1 MEVPRYAFKQGPAD
15 HFPNEAFGG
24 KARKR
29 DTPPPPLNLRL
40 DSSLRKLGDQSIAE
54 RFWVDGVDQTARS
67 TVLSIRRW
75 TPLMRRA
82 RGTSNGRPSR
92 LGFGFSLTALTHTIP
107 LRLRVSTM
115 DPKPQRK
122 KGHDDALSKLNE
134 AIEDL
139 NRAKEVSNVTP
150 AKTVFGSTSALLPK
164 IRVSSVSIRR
174 LLANLCR
181 IPWAIG
187 RVTSN

>member
-1 MEVPRYAFKQGPAD
+1 
-15 HFPNEAFGG
+15 
-24 KARKR
+24 
-29 DTPPPPLNLRL
+29 
-40 DSSLRKLGDQSIAE
+40 
-54 RFWVDGVDQTARS
+54 
-67 TVLSIRRW
+67 
-75 TPLMRRA
+75 
-82 RGTSNGRPSR
+82 
-92 LGFGFSLTALTHTIP
+92 
-107 LRLRVSTM
+107 M
-115 DPKPQRK
+115 DPKLQRQ
-122 KGHDDALSKLNE
+122 KGRDDALSKLNE

-174 LLANLCR
+174 LLANLYR